1 MVMAGISSKAAGKLE
16 NRYKYN
22 GKEEQRQ
29 EFSDGSGLDWYDYGA
44 RMYDVQI
51 GRWHVM
57 DPLQEDEYWS
67 EFDLKYGNELKEN
80 GYDFENSH
88 LLEDRKAS
96 GILTFLS
103 PKSAITA
110 ENSAIHYNESLY
122 SYVGNNPINFIDPFG
137 LDTAKKGGTL
147 VNFDVVGKERKQNGN
162 SLPILGLI
170 MMTTG
175 GPFIYKP
182 LMPSWVFPRNFVPAG
197 ASKWTSI
204 SSIVFRQVF
213 PGKTIQGKL
222 VPKVVSEMLPKWL
235 PKATSIGGQIGRAW
249 GAVGFYVTLAQL
261 TVEGFE
267 NFQKLPGN
275 QQLNF
280 VNTQM
285 MSGTQFLPRK

>member
-1 MVMAGISSKAAGKLE
+1 MAGISSKAASRLDNKFG
-16 NRYKYN
+16 YN
-22 GKEEQRQ
+22 GKEKQEQ
-29 EFSDGSGLDWYDYGA
+29 EFNDGSGLDWYDYGA
-44 RMYDVQI
+44 RMYDAQI
-51 GRWHVM
+51 GRWHIF

-67 EFDLKYGNELKEN
+67 DFDLKYGNELKGN
-80 GYDFENSH
+80 GYDFEDSH
-88 LLEDRKAS
+88 LVEGRKAS
-96 GILTFLS
+96 GILTLLS

-110 ENSAIHYNESLY
+110 ENSAVHYNESLY

-147 VNFDVVGKERKQNGN
+147 VNVDVVGKEKKQNDN
-162 SLPILGLI
+162 SFPILGISL
-170 MMTTG
+170 MATG

-182 LMPSWVFPRNFVPAG
+182 CMPSWVFPRNFVPTG

-204 SSIVFRQVF
+204 SSIVFRQMF

-222 VPKVVSEMLPKWL
+222 VPKVVSEILPKFL

-249 GAVGFYVTLAQL
+249 GAIGFYMTLAQL

-267 NFQKLPGN
+267 NFQKASVN
-275 QQLNF
+275 QQFNF

-285 MSGTQFLPRK
+285 MSGAQFLPIK